1 MRNNFDSKVFFVM
14 AAVLALVVQ
23 FAFVG
28 GATAA
33 SAVKE
38 LKWAVF
44 VPENDYM
51 APPLKQFRDDV
62 EKLSNGAVKIRI
74 YWPGQ
79 LAEVKEMVDVVKTGS
94 VEMST
99 SAPTFYPSMFPL
111 NVALQSFPMLLS
123 SPEQATYVWRGLF
136 HDIPEVQKEFAGQ
149 NQICLNRATL
159 APYLTLSK
167 KPYRTAA
174 DFKGQKVRSIPG
186 KYFSTI
192 MQQAGAVPIVNPI
205 AEVYEGLMRGTLD
218 SVMLNVQ
225 VFDALKFYESAKYVS
240 LNAGSLVGFWI
251 SINQDV
257 FNGFTPQVK
266 DAFKK
271 AGFNWGANV
280 LELVKSTQN
289 ASINSLK
296 QKGVQFVDFNQK
308 EWEGMIA
315 KAGDPWTALRDY
327 LVSDLKVESGLA
339 DRFVKKWKDLAQ
351 EYDKKYP
358 AGKAWKYE

>member
-1 MRNNFDSKVFFVM
+1 MRNSLGNRLFLVITV
-14 AAVLALVVQ
+14 VLVLVVQ
-23 FAFVG
+23 AAFVG
-28 GATAA
+28 VAMAA
-33 SAVKE
+33 APVKE

-62 EKLSNGAVKIRI
+62 EKLTNGAVKIRI

-94 VEMST
+94 VDMST
-99 SAPTFYPSMFPL
+99 TAPTYYPSMFPL
-111 NVALQSFPMLLS
+111 NVSLQSFPMLLS

-136 HDIPEVQKEFAGQ
+136 RDIPEIQKEFTAQ
-149 NQICLNRATL
+149 NQMCLNRATL

-174 DFKGQKVRSIPG
+174 DLKGQKVRSIPG

-192 MQQAGAVPIVNPI
+192 MQQAGAVPSLNPI

-218 SVMLNVQ
+218 SVILNVQ
-225 VFDALKFYESAKYVS
+225 VFDALKFYETAKYVS
-240 LNAGSLVGFWI
+240 LNAGCIVGFWI
-251 SINQDV
+251 SINQDT
-257 FNGFTPQVK
+257 FNSFTPQVR

-271 AGFNWGANV
+271 AAFNWGV
-280 LELVKSTQN
+280 TVFDLVKSTQDS
-289 ASINSLK
+289 SIRNLK
-296 QKGVQFVDFNQK
+296 QKGVQFVEFNQK

-315 KAGDPWTALRDY
+315 KAGDPWAALRDY
-327 LVSDLKVESGLA
+327 LVSDLKVETGLA
-339 DRFVKKWKDLAQ
+339 DRFVKRWKELVQ